1 MIPDHQSARSPGSPG
16 GRLSTGQA
24 VGNAAGA
31 ITAGLLISAAGAA
44 AALAV
49 RPAPAGLSAFAAR
62 ALRPGDSHFRG

>member
-1 MIPDHQSARSPGSPG
+1 MIPDHQSARSPGSP

-31 ITAGLLISAAGAA
+31 ITAGPLISAAGAA

-49 RPAPAGLSAFAAR
+49 RPAAAVLSAFAAR
-62 ALRPGDSHFRG
+62 ALRPGDGHFRG

>member
-31 ITAGLLISAAGAA
+31 ITAGPLISAAGAA

-49 RPAPAGLSAFAAR
+49 RPAAAGLSAFAAR
-62 ALRPGDSHFRG
+62 ALRSGDGHFRG